1 MFGGGCGCV
10 WGRGGRA
17 SAATAKPAA
26 RHHYGPFCTS
36 LALFSLSLPHHTRL
50 IPRLSSPSQ
59 IVFGPASDG
68 GFYLVAATRAPPV
81 LFAPGTVRWSGPH
94 ALADA
99 IASARAAGLCVQGG
113 GVGGSE
119 GGVSADHAPAPPLPA
134 LRTLRDWDTRADLE
148 AWRAS
153 AGDGHP
159 LAAAAD
165 RALQASVRP

>member
-1 MFGGGCGCV
+1 M
-10 WGRGGRA
+10 
-17 SAATAKPAA
+17 AATAKPAA
-26 RHHYGPFCTS
+26 RHHYGPFRPF
-36 LALFSLSLPHHTRL
+36 LALFSLPLPHHNGVS
-50 IPRLSSPSQ
+50 PVSPPPSQ

-99 IASARAAGLCVQGG
+99 LASARAAGLCVQGG

-119 GGVSADHAPAPPLPA
+119 GGVRADHAPVPPLPA